1 MSGDMENATTITVPR
16 PPSRDDA
23 RVQPIRVAELQYTEP
38 PPRDVGWIQ
47 PPSVWDLDANIE
59 WLIADM
65 IPLKGITLISGPSG
79 TGKSW
84 LSCAVGGAV
93 AHGRAFLGKT
103 VQQRPVLYLDR
114 ENPLSIV
121 KRNLNDLNIGRTEA
135 IGFWGGWH
143 DDGPPGPDD
152 GGLIQLA
159 GQHQPLIIFDSLV
172 RFHTGDEQS
181 AKETSA
187 FMKLF
192 RHLANRG
199 ATVLLLHH
207 TGKSPGSQKYRGS
220 SDIEAAVD
228 MAYTLA
234 GQPRAG
240 LLHRL
245 TLENFKSRFAA
256 GNKFGMQ
263 FQAGR
268 GFEAVDVPQGTK
280 KPSADTVVLKII
292 AEHPGINGTG
302 IKELAKAA
310 GVGKN
315 AADRVLKSLPHR
327 KGKGKEKLYF
337 PMEVEQ
343 TM

>member
-1 MSGDMENATTITVPR
+1 MESAIKITVPR
-16 PPSRDDA
+16 PATDYIEPA
-23 RVQPIRVAELQYTEP
+23 RVAERHTEP
-38 PPRDVGWIQ
+38 PPREVGWTP
-47 PPSVWDLDANIE
+47 PPSVWDLKATIE

-93 AHGRAFLGKT
+93 AHGQPFLGRE

-114 ENPLSIV
+114 ENPLAIV
-121 KRNLNDLNIGRTEA
+121 KRNLEHLAIARTD
-135 IGFWGGWH
+135 GLSFWGGWH
-143 DDGPPGPDD
+143 EGGPPGPDD
-152 GGLIQLA
+152 PGLIQFA
-159 GQHQPLIIFDSLV
+159 EQHQPLITFDSLV

-199 ATVLLLHH
+199 ATILLLHH
-207 TGKSPGSQKYRGS
+207 TGKSPGSKKYRGS

-228 MAYTLA
+228 MAYTLD

-245 TLENFKSRFAA
+245 TLTNFKSRFAS
-256 GNKFGMQ
+256 GKNFGME
-263 FQAGR
+263 FQVGR
-268 GFEAVDVPQGTK
+268 GFEAVE
-280 KPSADTVVLKII
+280 
-292 AEHPGINGTG
+292 EHPGMNGDG
-302 IKELAKAA
+302 IKELAEAA
-310 GVGKN
+310 GVGRN
-315 AADRVLKSLPHR
+315 AADRVLKTLPHR
-327 KGKGKEKLYF
+327 KGKGREKLYD
-337 PMEVEQ
+337 PPEEVLAA
-343 TM
+343 

>member
-1 MSGDMENATTITVPR
+1 MQLKSPSPR
-16 PPSRDDA
+16 LASRDFL
-23 RVQPIRVAELQYTEP
+23 RVEPAPVAELHTEP
-38 PPRDVGWIQ
+38 LPREVGWNQ
-47 PPSVWDLDANIE
+47 LPSVWDIEARIE

-93 AHGRAFLGKT
+93 AHGRAFLGQT
-103 VQQRPVLYLDR
+103 VQQRQVLYLDR
-114 ENPLSIV
+114 ENPLEIV
-121 KRNLNDLNIGRTEA
+121 KRNLVDLGIGRTDGLA
-135 IGFWGGWH
+135 VWGGWH
-143 DDGPPGPDD
+143 EDGPPGPDD
-152 GGLIQLA
+152 PGLIQVA

-199 ATVLLLHH
+199 ATILLLHH
-207 TGKSPGSQKYRGS
+207 TGKSLGSKQYRGS

-245 TLENFKSRFAA
+245 TLKTSSPALPQAELR
-256 GNKFGMQ
+256 ME
-263 FQAGR
+263 FQTGR
-268 GFEAVDVPQGTK
+268 GFEAVDVPQGTQK
-280 KPSADTVVLKII
+280 ASPESIIPRII
-292 AEHPGINGTG
+292 AEHPGLNQGQVVERGGASGVT
-302 IKELAKAA
+302 KHAA
-310 GVGKN
+310 E
-315 AADRVLKSLPHR
+315 DFLKTWPHCK
-327 KGKGKEKLYF
+327 KGRGREKLYY
-337 PMEVEQ
+337 PLPEVTQPEEVLAA
-343 TM
+343 